1 MLSNYKIVDEICDK
15 LDGKDRVDKEGFG
28 KKRLSRE
35 FKVRTGGGDMS
46 EKVYDYYE
54 LNDISNEHKLLC
66 VGNNGILGNIVFDRK
81 GFKYAIEA
89 STKLDLFAIVS

>member
-54 LNDISNEHKLLC
+54 LND
-66 VGNNGILGNIVFDRK
+66 
-81 GFKYAIEA
+81 
-89 STKLDLFAIVS
+89 